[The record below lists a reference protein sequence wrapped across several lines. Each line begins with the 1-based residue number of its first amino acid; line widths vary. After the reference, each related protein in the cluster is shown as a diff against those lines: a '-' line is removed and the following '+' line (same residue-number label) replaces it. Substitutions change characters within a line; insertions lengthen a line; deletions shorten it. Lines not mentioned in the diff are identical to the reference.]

1 VNPTL
6 VTTTEAV
13 DKAFYVIVGISAVF
27 LVGIFITM
35 LWFLW
40 RYNRKREPVPLSQ
53 KDQNIPL
60 EIVWTVVPT
69 LLVIVMFWYGWEGYL
84 SLRNIPENAM
94 PVKASA
100 RMWSWLFTYENGKTA
115 GKLYVP
121 VGQPVKVELTAEDVL
136 HSFYVPAFRVKRDTV
151 PGMTNYVWFVAEEP
165 GSYNLF
171 CAEYCGVG
179 HADMITTVE
188 AMPTDEF
195 QNWLAAEPTAGD
207 AGRDLLQKHG
217 CLGCHSLD
225 GSKGVGPTLQGIAN
239 RQVTVMTND
248 QQRTLTSDRDYLK
261 TSILNPNDDV
271 VQGYPPAMPS
281 YEGKIPEEELNGILD
296 YLMSG
301 PAAAS
306 QAAPEQEQAET
317 EQQPAPT
324 EGAPSETAAAA
335 EEPDDHDLLQELGCL
350 ACHSLDGSP
359 SVGPTLQNIANR
371 QITVIKDGQEQTLQS
386 DRDYLKAAILHPN
399 QEVVK
404 GYPAAMPPYQG
415 RISEEQ
421 LEQVLDFLMAASN
434 AQATSDTTKQADP
447 APKKSAAGKEPATP
461 KKQPEK
467 MPAATPQTKTDQQ
480 PVPAETGEDLIAKG
494 EKLANQNGCLGC
506 HSLDG
511 SRKVGPTLQGLF
523 GSQSTI
529 VRDGEERT
537 VTVNAAYL
545 ERALR
550 HPNADVVKG
559 FPPVMP
565 PSDNLSDADIKALI
579 AWMESL

>member
-1 VNPTL
+1 MNPTL

-40 RYNRKREPVPLSQ
+40 RYNRKRQPEPLTQ

-69 LLVIVMFWYGWEGYL
+69 ILVIVMFWYGWEGYL

-94 PVKASA
+94 PVDASA

-115 GKLYVP
+115 DKLYVP
-121 VGQPVKVELTAEDVL
+121 VDRPVKVKLTAEDVL

-188 AMPTDEF
+188 ALPPEEF
-195 QNWLAAEPTAGD
+195 QEWLASKPAAED
-207 AGRDLLQKHG
+207 AGRSLLQKHG

-225 GSKGVGPTLQGIAN
+225 GSTGVGPTLKEIAN
-239 RQVTVMTND
+239 RQVTVVTND
-248 QQRTLTSDRDYLK
+248 QERTLSSDRDYLEA
-261 TSILNPNDDV
+261 SILQPNRDV
-271 VQGYPPAMPS
+271 VKGFPPAMPS
-281 YEGKIPEEELNGILD
+281 YEGRIPEEELNGILD

-301 PAAAS
+301 PEAPS
-306 QAAPEQEQAET
+306 QAAAGEDKTEAEKPSAEST
-317 EQQPAPT
+317 ETT
-324 EGAPSETAAAA
+324 ESEEGKVASAQKAAADQKTASA
-335 EEPDDHDLLQELGCL
+335 ED
-350 ACHSLDGSP
+350 
-359 SVGPTLQNIANR
+359 
-371 QITVIKDGQEQTLQS
+371 
-386 DRDYLKAAILHPN
+386 
-399 QEVVK
+399 
-404 GYPAAMPPYQG
+404 
-415 RISEEQ
+415 
-421 LEQVLDFLMAASN
+421 
-434 AQATSDTTKQADP
+434 
-447 APKKSAAGKEPATP
+447 
-461 KKQPEK
+461 
-467 MPAATPQTKTDQQ
+467 
-480 PVPAETGEDLIAKG
+480 DLIARG
-494 EKLANQNGCLGC
+494 EKLAVQNGCLGC

-511 SRKVGPTLQGLF
+511 SRKVGPTLKGLL
-523 GSQSTI
+523 GRQSTI

-550 HPNADVVKG
+550 QPNADVVKG